1 MYKNYFYLLR
11 AVKDLSSIVLGKR
24 AVEIYTQER
33 DKLFINVPND
43 STDNFHVIISTNPQ
57 LPFITT
63 KHEHHKAKKN
73 VRLFFEHFLPDTIE
87 NVQIAVGDRI
97 IKISLSLSEIYFVIR
112 GANTNVFLIDKNSD
126 LHCFKKVDNDKA
138 EQVKN
143 ELLSLDY
150 TNDPTVIKSLFV
162 NKPKEDILKKYKFV
176 DKDILREI
184 EKRGGDW
191 NENLQKIIE
200 EICFSDISVEMNENL
215 PKPIFVPITFFKS
228 KDAFIFH
235 DYFSAINKYFSLFY
249 SIGKDKQIKAELERF
264 VNKEL
269 ERTSNKLNDLKIRID
284 NGSKDEKYFTEAN
297 LLLSNI
303 YLIKK
308 GMKEIEIID
317 DVKNK
322 ALQIKLDE
330 KLSPQQNIDSMYEK
344 ARSEKINFQKSKEL
358 FGKMEKDY
366 QKLLELQN
374 RISETDT
381 LEDLLTIKKEL
392 KLKMETHKY
401 EGNKDSLFNFRHFI
415 IDGKYHL
422 FVGKDSKNN
431 DLLTTKF
438 AKQNDFWFHAR
449 ASSGSHAVLRVEN
462 TKEAIPKNILKKAA
476 SVAAFYSKSKTS
488 KLAPVSYTFKKY
500 VVKKKDLNPGQVI
513 LLKED
518 VLLVTPEIPTGCEM
532 VENE

>member
-1 MYKNYFYLLR
+1 MLKNYFYLLR
-11 AVKDLSSIVLGKR
+11 AVKDLSPVILGSRVL
-24 AVEIYTQER
+24 EIYTQER

-43 STDNFHVIISTNPQ
+43 SGGSFHVIISTNPQ
-57 LPFITT
+57 LSFITT
-63 KHEHHKAKKN
+63 KNEHHKARKN
-73 VRLFFEHFLPDTIE
+73 VKMFFEHFLPDTIE

-112 GANTNVFLIDKNSD
+112 GAGTNVFLIDKNSD
-126 LHCFKKVDNDKA
+126 LHCFKKIDD
-138 EQVKN
+138 VKSEPIKK
-143 ELLSLDY
+143 ELLGLEF
-150 TNDPTVIKSLFV
+150 TNDPTVIKNLFMD
-162 NKPKEDILKKYKFV
+162 KSKEEIIKKYKFV

-184 EKRGGDW
+184 EKRSGEW
-191 NENLQKIIE
+191 NENLQKIID
-200 EICFSDISVEMNENL
+200 EICFSDIAIEMNENL
-215 PKPIFVPITFFKS
+215 PKPVFVPSTFS
-228 KDAFIFH
+228 YSEDAFIFH

-264 VNKEL
+264 LEKEL
-269 ERTSNKLNDLKIRID
+269 ERTSNKLNDIKTRIE

-308 GMKEIEIID
+308 GMKEIEIND
-317 DVKNK
+317 DLKNQ
-322 ALQIKLDE
+322 AVRIKLDE
-330 KLSPQQNIDSMYEK
+330 KLSPQQNIDNLFEK

-358 FGKMEKDY
+358 FEKLEKDY
-366 QKLLELQN
+366 LKLIGLQK
-374 RISETDT
+374 RISETES
-381 LEDLLTIKKEL
+381 LEDLLNIKKEL

-415 IDGKYHL
+415 IEGKYHL

-449 ASSGSHAVLRVEN
+449 AASGSHAVLRVEN

-518 VLLVTPEIPTGCEM
+518 VLLVTPEIPAGCEM
-532 VENE
+532 IENE